1 MIEKNT
7 LNLKKITQA
16 APKSN
21 STLIAQPWRILVV
34 DDDVDIQ
41 SVTRLIL
48 ANIVFKNRPIEL
60 ISAYSAAEARD
71 ILTTQKNIAVALL
84 DVVME
89 TDDAGLEL
97 VKIIRN
103 ELHNNVIRII
113 LRTGQPGHA
122 PEESVIID
130 YDINDY
136 KSKNELTAQ
145 KLFTAV
151 VAALRAYETIVSLNK
166 TRNGLEKILLS
177 SDSLFKIQSMH
188 EFSSGILTQL
198 SSFLDCKPQGI
209 ICI

>member
-7 LNLKKITQA
+7 LNLKENTQA

-34 DDDVDIQ
+34 DDDADIQ

-71 ILTTQKNIAVALL
+71 ILSTQKNIAVALL

-113 LRTGQPGHA
+113 LRTGQS
-122 PEESVIID
+122 PEKNPLIFNIPVID
-130 YDINDY
+130 G
-136 KSKNELTAQ
+136 Q
-145 KLFTAV
+145 
-151 VAALRAYETIVSLNK
+151 
-166 TRNGLEKILLS
+166 
-177 SDSLFKIQSMH
+177 
-188 EFSSGILTQL
+188 
-198 SSFLDCKPQGI
+198 
-209 ICI
+209 